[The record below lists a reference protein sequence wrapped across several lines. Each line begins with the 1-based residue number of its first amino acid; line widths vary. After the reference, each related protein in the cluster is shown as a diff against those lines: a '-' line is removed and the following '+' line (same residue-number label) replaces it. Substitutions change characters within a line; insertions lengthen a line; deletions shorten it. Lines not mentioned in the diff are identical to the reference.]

1 MRQNVQ
7 FLFWFCESPRWLGTC
22 RCLHVSKWIL
32 HMVSAVTFLCV
43 LVLTYLCM
51 YSFKTMKKCLQSA
64 VVHMEATT
72 NAFSFMKN
80 PGEKANV
87 PCDKVSHAQYHGY
100 PHLKISKH
108 EDSALLYEVPALQ
121 KSTLSFLLRKF
132 QSSYPGLLAC
142 YSICHRKSLLL
153 TQQTSHQDADT

>member
-7 FLFWFCESPRWLGTC
+7 FLFWFCENLRWLGTC

-32 HMVSAVTFLCV
+32 HMVSAVTFPCE
-43 LVLTYLCM
+43 
-51 YSFKTMKKCLQSA
+51 CLQSA
-64 VVHMEATT
+64 LVRMEATT
-72 NAFSFMKN
+72 NAFPFIKN

-87 PCDKVSHAQYHGY
+87 PCDKVSHAQYYGY

-132 QSSYPGLLAC
+132 QRSYPGLLAR

-153 TQQTSHQDADT
+153 IQQTSHQDADT